1 LTGGQP
7 APVGG
12 TLLDT
17 GGKAAS
23 FMLAQADGQKNAEE
37 IVEKLDVLSKTLRAK
52 TIIYIL
58 KTSLSLVKPSNLFG
72 LAWLVI
78 RCWTMITH
86 EK

>member
-1 LTGGQP
+1 M
-7 APVGG
+7 GG